1 MGTLYYGDSRLA
13 IPVEDR
19 ALAHIKVVIVN
30 KLRRG
35 ESFTF
40 SWVKTR
46 AEGHGRGTVWLSP
59 EIAMHFDF
67 EGSKGPTLNRRW
79 LEELS
84 LVASSGTGLV
94 ILDEPTESDPATGTI
109 GVVPTS

>member
-1 MGTLYYGDSRLA
+1 MGTLYYGDSRLP
-13 IPVEDR
+13 IPIDDR
-19 ALAHIKVVIVN
+19 ALAHLKVVIVN

-40 SWVKTR
+40 SWVKNR
-46 AEGHGRGTVWLSP
+46 AEGHGRSTIWLSP
-59 EIAMHFDF
+59 EISLHFDF

-94 ILDEPTESDPATGTI
+94 VLDEPSETGDPATGSI
-109 GVVPTS
+109 PVVP